1 MWDKKVCSGN
11 RGWGGLRVE
20 VVMKEKGKRRKE
32 GK

>member
-1 MWDKKVCSGN
+1 MWDKKMSSGK
-11 RGWGGLRVE
+11 GGGGLRVE